1 MHVAATVRV
10 VVYIGF
16 RCCFRLCRRMAV
28 VCALMMVCACRLL
41 IGGRSGVLAAVIV
54 HVRFT
59 ATVLVAVT
67 RVHQRLVFQRG
78 E

>member
-1 MHVAATVRV
+1 MHVAAAVRV
-10 VVYIGF
+10 VMYLGF
-16 RCCFRLCRRMAV
+16 RYCFRMRRCLLV

-67 RVHQRLVFQRG
+67 GVH
-78 E
+78 

>member
-1 MHVAATVRV
+1 MHVAAAIRV
-10 VVYIGF
+10 MVYIGF
-16 RCCFRLCRRMAV
+16 RYCFRMRRCLLV
-28 VCALMMVCACRLL
+28 VCALMMGFACRLL
-41 IGGRSGVLAAVIV
+41 IGGRSRMLAAVIV

-67 RVHQRLVFQRG
+67 GVHQRLVFHWG